1 MHISRRMTLLAIAAV
16 ALTARVAIAH
26 DGHDHI
32 IMGTV
37 MARDDT
43 HLEVKTPGGEVLS
56 IAVTDKTTTTRD
68 KKKIGFKEVQVG
80 RRVVVNIGNGED
92 PLIARDIQL
101 GAAQAAPAPAH
112 H

>member
-1 MHISRRMTLLAIAAV
+1 MHMNRLGVTIVFAVMTGV
-16 ALTARVAIAH
+16 VSPALAH

-37 MARDDT
+37 MGLDAK
-43 HLEVKTPGGEVLS
+43 HVAVKTPSGEVLS

-68 KKKIGFKEVQVG
+68 KKKIAFKEVQVG

-92 PLIARDIQL
+92 PLIAKDIQL
-101 GAAQAAPAPAH
+101 GAALPASAAKH
-112 H
+112 

>member
-1 MHISRRMTLLAIAAV
+1 MMHPRTLILALGIAIVGTAV
-16 ALTARVAIAH
+16 WAH

-37 MARDDT
+37 MAREVMR
-43 HLEVKTPGGEVLS
+43 LEVRTPSGEVLS

-68 KKKIGFKEVQVG
+68 KKKIAFKDVEVG

-92 PLIARDIQL
+92 PLVARDIQV
-101 GAAQAAPAPAH
+101 GVAPAAPAAGRH
-112 H
+112 